1 MIMGVFQSKHTRNH
15 PATGPAR
22 NGAMENTDFDASAIL
37 LPGEPDELEVW
48 APEEFDHFT
57 DLGLLRSLESDD

>member
-1 MIMGVFQSKHTRNH
+1 
-15 PATGPAR
+15 
-22 NGAMENTDFDASAIL
+22 MENTDFEASAIL
-37 LPGEPDELEVW
+37 LPGEPDELDVW

>member
-1 MIMGVFQSKHTRNH
+1 MRETRWQ
-15 PATGPAR
+15 PPGR
-22 NGAMENTDFDASAIL
+22 EMGAMETTDFEGSAIL
-37 LPGEPDELEVW
+37 LPGEPDELDVW

>member
-1 MIMGVFQSKHTRNH
+1 
-15 PATGPAR
+15 
-22 NGAMENTDFDASAIL
+22 MEKTDFEPSAIL
-37 LPGEPDELEVW
+37 SPGEPDELEVW